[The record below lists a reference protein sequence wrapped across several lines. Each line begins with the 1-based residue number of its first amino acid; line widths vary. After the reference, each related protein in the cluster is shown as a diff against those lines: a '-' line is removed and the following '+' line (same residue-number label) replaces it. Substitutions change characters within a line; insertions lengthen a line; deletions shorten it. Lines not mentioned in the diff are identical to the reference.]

1 MTKPGKASISVG
13 IIALG
18 LLLAGVAVKLA
29 VGTSE
34 GAPRLLT
41 MGSFGLLLAVLGNLV
56 PKLAPLRDGTSDFG
70 YRNAGRVLFL
80 TGLAVLGTALLA
92 PAEVM
97 LSAASLIG
105 LVGLALAGFSALPSS
120 RNKDTQSMPTRS
132 DQMKTAILL
141 LFVGLAGAFG
151 LILLDRLF
159 GDQVAQWSAIVWV
172 LILGV
177 VATTRLSDFKRRN

>member
-13 IIALG
+13 LVS
-18 LLLAGVAVKLA
+18 LLLLFAAVALKLTF
-29 VGTSE
+29 GSSE
-34 GAPRLLT
+34 GAPKLLT
-41 MGSFGLLLAVLGNLV
+41 MASFGLLLAVLGNLV
-56 PKLAPLRDGTSDFG
+56 PKLAPLKDGPSDFG

-92 PAEVM
+92 PAQVM
-97 LSAASLIG
+97 LTTASLVG
-105 LVGLALAGFSALPSS
+105 LAGLALAGFSALPGS
-120 RNKDTQSMPTRS
+120 RNKDPQAMPTRS

-141 LFVGLAGAFG
+141 LFIGLAGAFG

-172 LILGV
+172 LILGF
-177 VATTRLSDFKRRN
+177 VATTRLSDFKRRD